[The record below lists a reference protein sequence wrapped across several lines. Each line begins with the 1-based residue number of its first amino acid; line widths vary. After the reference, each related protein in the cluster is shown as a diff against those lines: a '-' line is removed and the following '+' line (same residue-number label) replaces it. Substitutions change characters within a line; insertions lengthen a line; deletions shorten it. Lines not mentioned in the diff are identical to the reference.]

1 MRHMVEYGQPK
12 RQWTLLDVGL
22 VLSNMLEWVQNQANR
37 VRIDNPI
44 RRRQT
49 MGDRIVGNDH
59 VAITGRETGIKV
71 TIDQVWEERR
81 GHGWAASKSHVRC
94 CHRGGAE
101 AGGVKRVT
109 GGRIDLP
116 SPLK

>member
-1 MRHMVEYGQPK
+1 
-12 RQWTLLDVGL
+12 
-22 VLSNMLEWVQNQANR
+22 MLEWVQNQANR
-37 VRIDNPI
+37 ARIDNPI

-81 GHGWAASKSHVRC
+81 GEDM
-94 CHRGGAE
+94 GGQQVSRMFVVVTEAE
-101 AGGVKRVT
+101 RRRAV
-109 GGRIDLP
+109 
-116 SPLK
+116 